1 MNYKKSYNH
10 NNIGWWKKWLRL
22 EAMQKQDQTQ
32 EQDLMLKVTHQVQD
46 VVNLAYGYSYFE
58 YLFIY

>member
-1 MNYKKSYNH
+1 
-10 NNIGWWKKWLRL
+10 
-22 EAMQKQDQTQ
+22 MQKQDQTQ
-32 EQDLMLKVTHQVQD
+32 EQDLMLKAMQDVMLKVQHQVQD